1 MESEK
6 TLFVGDLHCKQ
17 EDVLPR
23 VDGLVEELGIGRVVL
38 LGDYTDEWNSTAAD
52 VLAAL
57 EVQKAWLADR
67 AKAGLDVTYLL
78 GNHDFE
84 YLRTM
89 GCGGTHREAIF
100 EIRESLSEIEMAAAA
115 CIGCYLVTHAG
126 LTQRWRDENIRG
138 CDDAETCASRI
149 NEMFLG
155 EDPRD
160 WKRLASA
167 GRSRGGDGT
176 AGPLWA
182 DAADLYMD
190 EAAGINQIVGHTP
203 VASCERLDFID
214 EEIWLCDTF
223 SLTSHMRRIGN
234 GTMLLLDD
242 GRASVVFPSEP
253 E

>member
-23 VDGLVEELGIGRVVL
+23 VDGLVEAHGIGRVVL

-57 EVQKAWLADR
+57 EVQKAWLADC
-67 AKAGLDVTYLL
+67 AKAGLDVICLL

-100 EIRESLSEIEMAAAA
+100 EIRDSLSEIRMSAAA
-115 CIGCYLVTHAG
+115 CVDNRLVTHAG
-126 LTQRWRDENIRG
+126 LTQRWRDENLFG
-138 CDDAETCASRI
+138 CDDSETCASRI

-167 GRSRGGDGT
+167 GRSRGGCG
-176 AGPLWA
+176 APGPLWA
-182 DAADLYMD
+182 DATDLYMD
-190 EAAGINQIVGHTP
+190 EAAGIDQIVGHTP

-214 EEIWLCDTF
+214 EEIWLCDTL